1 MSETS
6 GLSGVNFQEI
16 GLKSPINLDKDTK
29 TEKNEFLQ
37 LFVAQ
42 LRNQNP
48 LEPQD
53 GADFLG
59 QLAQFSTVEGIKNME
74 SAFTKIADSLN
85 STQAL
90 QATSLVGKKV
100 QVRTDTGLYMEG
112 NKVSGSIEVPRAV
125 SDLTLDVYNEAGQL
139 VKSYQI
145 NAREKGDV
153 SFAWDGLDDRGNAV
167 PSGAYRFEA
176 KGTLDGKTTQF
187 ETFIASNVDSVTIN
201 KNGQP
206 MTLNVSGFGKVSMN
220 DIKTIS

>member
-1 MSETS
+1 MSDIS
-6 GLSGVNFQEI
+6 GMQGVNLSEI
-16 GLKSPINLDKDTK
+16 GLHSPIDLEKGK

-42 LRNQNP
+42 LKNQNP

-53 GADFLG
+53 GSDFLG

-74 SAFTKIADSLN
+74 SAFNKIADSLN

-100 QVRTDTGLYMEG
+100 QVRTDASAHVEG
-112 NKVSGSIEVPRAV
+112 GKVSGAIELPRAV
-125 SDLTLDVYNEAGQL
+125 GDLTLDVYNEVGQL
-139 VKSYQI
+139 VKSYNL
-145 NAREKGDV
+145 NAREKGDLA
-153 SFAWDGLDDRGNAV
+153 FTWDGLDENGQAM
-167 PSGAYRFEA
+167 PSGVYRFEA
-176 KGTLDGKTTQF
+176 KGTIEGKSTEF